1 MGAMSDWRSFWDS
14 PHSIYVNARHK
25 DVHYREIADQI
36 AAFVP
41 GARAPGPGAR
51 VLDYGCGEA
60 IHADRVAAVA
70 AQVLLCD
77 SAPNV
82 RAAIAARFAAD
93 PRIEALAPEAVERL
107 PDRSVDLI
115 VSNSMTQY
123 LAPPELDRVL
133 RLWHRLL
140 APGGT
145 LVVADVIPPD
155 AGALADVTALL
166 RYAAANGFFVAA
178 LWGLVRTAMSPY
190 SRLRSRIGV
199 TRYTQSD
206 FMLKLKS
213 AGFAGERLPHNLE
226 HNAARMTFRARPL

>member
-25 DVHYREIADQI
+25 DVHYREIAEQI
-36 AAFVP
+36 AAFVS
-41 GARAPGPGAR
+41 GPDTR

-77 SAPNV
+77 SAPSV
-82 RAAIAARFAAD
+82 RSAIAARFAAD
-93 PRIEALAPEAVERL
+93 PRIRALAPAEVEKL
-107 PDRSVDLI
+107 PDGSLDLI
-115 VSNSMTQY
+115 VSNSMSQY
-123 LAPPELDRVL
+123 LTSPEFDRVL
-133 RLWHRLL
+133 AVWHRLL

-145 LVVADVIPPD
+145 LIVADVIPPD
-155 AGALADVTALL
+155 AGALCDVTALL
-166 RYAAANGFFVAA
+166 RYAVANGFFLAA
-178 LWGLVRTAMSPY
+178 LWGLARTAMSPY

-199 TRYTQSD
+199 TRYTQAD
-206 FMLKLKS
+206 FTQKLEA

>member
-1 MGAMSDWRSFWDS
+1 MSDWRSFWDGA
-14 PHSIYVNARHK
+14 HSIYVNARHK

-41 GARAPGPGAR
+41 GPAAR

-77 SAPNV
+77 SAPSV

-93 PRIEALAPEAVERL
+93 PRIRALAPQEVENL
-107 PDRSVDLI
+107 ADGSVDLI

-123 LAPPELDRVL
+123 LAPAELDRVL
-133 RLWHRLL
+133 ALWRRLL
-140 APGGT
+140 APAGT
-145 LVVADVIPPD
+145 LIVADVIPPD
-155 AGALADVTALL
+155 AGALTDVTALL

-178 LWGLVRTAMSPY
+178 LIGLARTAVSPY
-190 SRLRSRIGV
+190 SRLRRRLGV
-199 TRYTQSD
+199 TRYTQSA
-206 FMLKLKS
+206 FTQKLEA
-213 AGFAGERLPHNLE
+213 AGFTAGRLPRNLE
-226 HNAARMTFRARPL
+226 HNAARMTFQALPC

>member
-25 DVHYREIADQI
+25 DVHCREIADQI

-41 GARAPGPGAR
+41 GTGAR

-70 AQVLLCD
+70 GEVLLCD
-77 SAPNV
+77 SAPSV

-93 PRIEALAPEAVERL
+93 PRIRALAPAEVEKL
-107 PDRSVDLI
+107 PDANIDLI

-123 LAPPELDRVL
+123 LTPAELDRVL
-133 RLWHRLL
+133 DLWHRLL

-145 LVVADVIPPD
+145 LIVADVIPLD
-155 AGALADVTALL
+155 AGAVTDVAALL
-166 RYAAANGFFVAA
+166 RYAAVNGFLIAA
-178 LWGLVRTAMSPY
+178 LWGLARTVVSPY

-199 TRYTQSD
+199 TRYTQSA
-206 FMLKLKS
+206 FMQKLES
-213 AGFAGERLPHNLE
+213 AGFTAERLARNLE
-226 HNAARMTFRARPL
+226 HNAARMTFRARPV

>member
-14 PHSIYVNARHK
+14 AHSIYVNARHK

-41 GARAPGPGAR
+41 AADAR

-77 SAPNV
+77 QAPSV
-82 RAAIAARFAAD
+82 RAAIAARFEAD
-93 PRIEALAPEAVERL
+93 ARIRALAPEEVEGL
-107 PDRSVDLI
+107 PDQSLDLI
-115 VSNSMTQY
+115 VANSMTQY
-123 LAPPELDRVL
+123 LTPAELDRVL
-133 RLWHRLL
+133 GLWRRLL
-140 APGGT
+140 TPSGA
-145 LVVADVIPPD
+145 LVVGDVIPPA
-155 AGALADVTALL
+155 AGTLTDVMALM
-166 RYAAANGFFVAA
+166 RYAAANGFLLAA
-178 LWGLVRTAMSPY
+178 LWGLVRTAVSPY

-199 TRYTQSD
+199 TRYTQSA
-206 FMLKLKS
+206 FVQKLKA
-213 AGFAGERLPHNLE
+213 AGFTAERLPRNLE

>member
-1 MGAMSDWRSFWDS
+1 MGTMSDWRSFWDS
-14 PHSIYVNARHK
+14 AHSIYVNAHHK

-41 GARAPGPGAR
+41 GPSAR

-60 IHADRVAAVA
+60 LHAGRVAAVA

-77 SAPNV
+77 SAPSV

-93 PRIEALAPEAVERL
+93 PRIRALAPEEVEAL
-107 PDRSVDLI
+107 PERSVDLI

-123 LAPPELDRVL
+123 LTPPELDRVL
-133 RLWHRLL
+133 AQWHRLL

-155 AGALADVTALL
+155 AGAITDVAALL
-166 RYAAANGFFVAA
+166 RYAAANGFFLAA
-178 LWGLVRTAMSPY
+178 LWGLARTAVSPY
-190 SRLRSRIGV
+190 SRLRSQIGV
-199 TRYTQSD
+199 TRYTQSA
-206 FMLKLKS
+206 FVEKLEA
-213 AGFAGERLPHNLE
+213 AGFTAERMAHNLE
-226 HNAARMTFRARPL
+226 HNPARMTFRARPA

>member
-14 PHSIYVNARHK
+14 AHSIYVNARHK

-36 AAFVP
+36 AAFM
-41 GARAPGPGAR
+41 PGPAAR

-70 AQVLLCD
+70 SEVLLCD
-77 SAPNV
+77 SAPSV

-93 PRIEALAPEAVERL
+93 PRIQTLAPEGVEKL

-123 LAPPELDRVL
+123 LTPAELDRVL
-133 RLWHRLL
+133 DLWRRLL

-145 LVVADVIPPD
+145 LIVADVIPPD
-155 AGALADVTALL
+155 AGAVTDVTALL
-166 RYAAANGFFVAA
+166 RYAAVNGFLIAA
-178 LWGLVRTAMSPY
+178 LWGLARTVVSPY

-199 TRYTQSD
+199 TRYTQSA
-206 FMLKLKS
+206 FMQKLTS
-213 AGFAGERLPHNLE
+213 AGFTAERLARNLE
-226 HNAARMTFRARPL
+226 HNAARMTFRARPV

>member
-1 MGAMSDWRSFWDS
+1 
-14 PHSIYVNARHK
+14 
-25 DVHYREIADQI
+25 VHYREIADQI

-41 GARAPGPGAR
+41 GLGAR

-70 AQVLLCD
+70 TQVLLCD
-77 SAPNV
+77 SAPSV

-93 PRIEALAPEAVERL
+93 PRLRALAPEEVEKL

-133 RLWHRLL
+133 GLWRRLL
-140 APGGT
+140 APAGT
-145 LVVADVIPPD
+145 LIVADVIPPD
-155 AGALADVTALL
+155 AGTLTDVTALL
-166 RYAAANGFFVAA
+166 RYAAANGFLLSA
-178 LWGLVRTAMSPY
+178 LWGLVRTAVSPY
-190 SRLRSRIGV
+190 SRLRSRLGV
-199 TRYTQSD
+199 TRYTQSA
-206 FMLKLKS
+206 FLQKLES
-213 AGFAGERLPHNLE
+213 AGFSAERLPRNLE